1 MVKYMMVNGKIH
13 KDMDLDC
20 GLGCEA
26 KAIQVIGNMIK
37 LKDMV
42 FKNNRMEVDTKD
54 NFNNL

>member
-1 MVKYMMVNGKIH
+1 MMVNGKIH

-42 FKNNRMEVDTKD
+42 CKNNRMEVDTKD